1 GGRWDEAT
9 SRGPLNNE
17 STAGKMDRHVA
28 DALER
33 GAEAVA
39 GGARAHGFPTSL
51 YWQPTVL
58 DRVTDEMDVAREET
72 FGPVVPIS
80 TIRSEDEALAI
91 INSSPYGLLTA
102 VFTRDLRRGL
112 RLAEAARAGWVN
124 INESTHYWQSHLPL
138 GI

>member
-1 GGRWDEAT
+1 PARELDGR
-9 SRGPLNNE
+9 
-17 STAGKMDRHVA
+17 
-28 DALER
+28 
-33 GAEAVA
+33 VA
-39 GGARAHGFPTSL
+39 GGAGRGAGLVAGGGRPRGFPTDL
-51 YWQPTVL
+51 YYEPTVL
-58 DRVTDEMDVAREET
+58 DRVTDEMEVAREET
-72 FGPVVPIS
+72 FGPVVPIT
-80 TIRSEDEALAI
+80 TIWSEDEALAI